1 MNKMMKNTCI
11 LTAITL
17 VAGCLLG
24 LVYEVTK
31 APIAKA
37 KEADKQAAYQKVL
50 SDADSFETYEELDVQ
65 SAASLLQDEGY
76 NADITEVAQALG
88 TDGRVMGYVISV
100 TSHEAYAGDLSLSVG
115 ILNDGTVKGVEM
127 LSIGETAGLG
137 MKADENEFKDQFKD
151 KNVEKFTYTKNGEKG
166 DDKID
171 AISGATITTNAVT
184 NAVDS
189 ALVYFQN
196 NFGMQS
202 ESGGAIN
209 E

>member
-1 MNKMMKNTCI
+1 MNKMIKNTCI
-11 LTAITL
+11 LTVITL

-50 SDADSFETYEELDVQ
+50 PEADSFEAYADFDEQ
-65 SAASLLQDEGY
+65 SAASILQKVKGK
-76 NADITEVAQALG
+76 V
-88 TDGRVMGYVISV
+88 RKV
-100 TSHEAYAGDLSLSVG
+100 

-127 LSIGETAGLG
+127 LSISETAGLG
-137 MKADENEFKDQFKD
+137 MKADESEFKDQFKD

-196 NFGMQS
+196 TFQNELGGM
-202 ESGGAIN
+202 IN

>member
-1 MNKMMKNTCI
+1 M
-11 LTAITL
+11 
-17 VAGCLLG
+17 
-24 LVYEVTK
+24 
-31 APIAKA
+31 
-37 KEADKQAAYQKVL
+37 
-50 SDADSFETYEELDVQ
+50 
-65 SAASLLQDEGY
+65 
-76 NADITEVAQALG
+76 
-88 TDGRVMGYVISV
+88 
-100 TSHEAYAGDLSLSVG
+100 SVG

-137 MKADENEFKDQFKD
+137 MKSDESDFKNQFKD
-151 KNVEKFTYTKNGEKG
+151 KQVEKFSYTKTGEEG

-196 NFGMQS
+196 
-202 ESGGAIN
+202 ELGGGVN